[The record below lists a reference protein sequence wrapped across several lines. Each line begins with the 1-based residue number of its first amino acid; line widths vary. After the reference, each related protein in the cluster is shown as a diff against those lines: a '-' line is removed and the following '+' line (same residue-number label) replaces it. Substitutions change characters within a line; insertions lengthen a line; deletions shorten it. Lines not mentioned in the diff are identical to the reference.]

1 MDERRLW
8 AIVLAGGE
16 GTRLAETTWRMYG
29 SSLPKQFLSFG
40 QSRTFLQTTMDRL
53 HGLVPAERVVVVVA
67 ARHIEVAR
75 EQLAEFEGVQIVA
88 QPRNV
93 GTGPGVMLPLCHVLA
108 RDPHAD
114 VALVPSDH
122 DFRAPAKMLK
132 ALATAR
138 RAVRSGAGMV
148 LIGARAEWAASD
160 LGWIVPKRVR
170 PRSPVSSIEAFVEK
184 PEPTIA
190 AGLLERGALWN
201 TMLCV
206 AQAAAL
212 WQLARRHLPAQA
224 ALFEEYARSIGTDA
238 AGPRLREVY
247 DQLPAADFSRDLV
260 AASEGLRV
268 TAMDGAGWSDCGTP
282 ERLAAAF
289 AGFGEAR
296 EAPEPF
302 AEKLRTGAAPS

>member
-29 SSLPKQFLSFG
+29 SCLPKQFLSFG

-53 HGLVPAERVVVVVA
+53 RGLVPAGRVVVVVA
-67 ARHIEVAR
+67 ARHVEIAR
-75 EQLAEFEGVQIVA
+75 EQLAEFRGVEIVA

-93 GTGPGVMLPLCHVLA
+93 GTGPGVLLPLCHVLA

-122 DFRAPAKMLK
+122 DFRAPAKMLQ

-138 RAVRSGAGMV
+138 RAVRGGASMV

-160 LGWIVPKRVR
+160 LGWIVPKRLR
-170 PRSPVSSIEAFVEK
+170 RRSPVSSIEAFVEK
-184 PEPTIA
+184 PEPGVA
-190 AGLLERGALWN
+190 AGLFERGALWN

-206 AQAAAL
+206 AQAGAL
-212 WQLARRHLPAQA
+212 WELARRHLPEQT
-224 ALFEEYARSIGTDA
+224 ALFEAYAQTIGTDVA
-238 AGPRLREVY
+238 PSCLCDVY
-247 DQLPAADFSRDLV
+247 ERVPAADFSRDLV

-289 AGFGEAR
+289 AGAGVALDVPEAYR
-296 EAPEPF
+296 ER
-302 AEKLRTGAAPS
+302 LRTEAAPS

>member
-1 MDERRLW
+1 
-8 AIVLAGGE
+8 
-16 GTRLAETTWRMYG
+16 
-29 SSLPKQFLSFG
+29 
-40 QSRTFLQTTMDRL
+40 
-53 HGLVPAERVVVVVA
+53 
-67 ARHIEVAR
+67 
-75 EQLAEFEGVQIVA
+75 
-88 QPRNV
+88 
-93 GTGPGVMLPLCHVLA
+93 
-108 RDPHAD
+108 
-114 VALVPSDH
+114 
-122 DFRAPAKMLK
+122 
-132 ALATAR
+132 
-138 RAVRSGAGMV
+138 MV

-212 WQLARRHLPAQA
+212 WELARRHLPAQA